1 MGNQKQNQKQSQ
13 GNNAS
18 KSAYKST
25 YVEMPLEDL
34 QAVYKTRAER
44 EGGRQ
49 VLQSTGKPL
58 VGATYTNKAPTSHT
72 QRVYAGKISI
82 CRMACC
88 THPVPL
94 SNLTFYQAN
103 NYVTDDNKPSREEKG
118 GWIHVGKRRHRP
130 RLQREEADYDARSV
144 NSEFSSGLDRAYGRD

>member
-1 MGNQKQNQKQSQ
+1 MSHQKQNQTRVP
-13 GNNAS
+13 
-18 KSAYKST
+18 KST
-25 YVEMPLEDL
+25 YVEMPLEEL
-34 QAVYKTRAER
+34 QAVYRTRAER

-58 VGATYTNKAPTSHT
+58 VGATYTNKAPISHT
-72 QRVYAGKISI
+72 QRVYAGNISI

-94 SNLTFYQAN
+94 SSLTFYQAN
-103 NYVTDDNKPSREEKG
+103 NYVTDYNKPSREEKG
-118 GWIHVGKRRHRP
+118 GWIHVGKRRRRP
-130 RLQREEADYDARSV
+130 QLQREEVDYDARSL

>member
-1 MGNQKQNQKQSQ
+1 MGNQKQSQKRVP
-13 GNNAS
+13 
-18 KSAYKST
+18 KST
-25 YVEMPLEDL
+25 YVEMPLEEL
-34 QAVYKTRAER
+34 QAVYRTRAER

-49 VLQSTGKPL
+49 VFQSTGKPL
-58 VGATYTNKAPTSHT
+58 VGAVYANKSPISHT
-72 QRVYAGKISI
+72 QRVYTGTISI

-118 GWIHVGKRRHRP
+118 VWIHVGKRRHRP
-130 RLQREEADYDARSV
+130 KVRREEVDYDARSV